1 VGAPG
6 WADNSETTPAING
19 IAVTVRMSARPV
31 FIAWLLLA
39 LTPFAMGPGQP
50 IRYTQNA
57 SSRAMAAPTRLSG
70 VDAPEVKP
78 IATAPDGGNHPVAVS
93 SVFDPTG
100 R

>member
-1 VGAPG
+1 MNV
-6 WADNSETTPAING
+6 W
-19 IAVTVRMSARPV
+19 RF

-39 LTPFAMGPGQP
+39 LTLFAIGLGRQT
-50 IRYTQNA
+50 RYPQNA

-70 VDAPEVKP
+70 VDAPDVKP
-78 IATAPDGGNHPVAVS
+78 IVRGPAAGSHAVAVS